1 MSDLEYELIYYFPKD
16 KKGLKKKISKDKKKS
31 NPFTGS
37 KNNIYNKI
45 IKNL

>member
-16 KKGLKKKISKDKKKS
+16 KKGLKKIPKDNKKS
-31 NPFTGS
+31 NPFNGN

-45 IKNL
+45 VKNF